1 MVDSWSRHRMTFF
14 VSHRMPVVVSCFFFF
29 IVFWVLLCRT
39 ALSHSQSV
47 NHLAIKGFALFHG
60 SVAARLQ
67 RASRLAARSFSLMLK
82 SSSRGAIGRV
92 DASTSIDRSELVD
105 DADAVL
111 RALERRLG
119 RGMELKRM
127 LACMSGML
135 GFQLV

>member
-1 MVDSWSRHRMTFF
+1 
-14 VSHRMPVVVSCFFFF
+14 
-29 IVFWVLLCRT
+29 VLSGT
-39 ALSHSQSV
+39 ALSRSQSI
-47 NHLAIKGFALFHG
+47 NHLAIKGLALFHG

-92 DASTSIDRSELVD
+92 DASTSMDRSELAD

-119 RGMELKRM
+119 RGMELKRI
-127 LACMSGML
+127 LTCSSGML
-135 GFQLV
+135 GFQLVRRCFLPTVM